1 MSSIQDRAL
10 PGGQTQ
16 GFFQAITTRGP
27 RLWQRFWSRSN
38 ERIGYLFILPS
49 LVHTIIFLAIPLV
62 FSFYLSFTDWRGVNL
77 QDAPFVGLGN
87 YDFLR
92 GDRRFWA
99 AMLNSAKY
107 TLMSVPLGMAISL
120 AIAVVMNQKLRGIY
134 IFRTLFFMPVISSWV
149 AVAVIWVTLL
159 DTRSGIINWLLDLVG
174 LGPVPFLQDANTAL
188 PTLVLIAIW
197 KGAGFQMVIWLAG
210 LQAIPQELYEAAA
223 IDGGVALAGLLAHHP
238 PAARAHHLL
247 PRGHG
252 RDRVIPGV
260 YAGVRHDEGRAA
272 RLDRRG
278 GVPHL
283 PARVPG
289 LRHGVRFGAVLG
301 AVWRDLHR
309 DGAAGVV
316 QPPPGRRDPF
326 LERAGTWNRRWK
338 AT

>member
-1 MSSIQDRAL
+1 MLCPYRTDKVEVPMSSIQDRAL

-49 LVHTIIFLAIPLV
+49 LVHMIIFLAIPLV
-62 FSFYLSFTDWRGVNL
+62 FSFYLSFTDWRGVNI
-77 QDAPFVGLGN
+77 QNAPFVGLGN

-159 DTRSGIINWLLDLVG
+159 DTRSGIINWLLNLVG

-223 IDGGVALAGLLAHHP
+223 IDGASRWQGFWRITLPLLAP
-238 PAARAHHLL
+238 TTFFLAVTGVIGSFQVFTPVYVMTKGGPLGSTDVVVYRIYQRAFQDFDMGYASAQSWVLF
-247 PRGHG
+247 G
-252 RDRVIPGV
+252 VIFTATV
-260 YAGVRHDEGRAA
+260 LQVWYNR
-272 RLDRRG
+272 RRG
-278 GVPHL
+278 EEIL
-283 PARVPG
+283 
-289 LRHGVRFGAVLG
+289 F
-301 AVWRDLHR
+301 
-309 DGAAGVV
+309 
-316 QPPPGRRDPF
+316 
-326 LERAGTWNRRWK
+326 
-338 AT
+338 